1 MLRKSSVIHERSNI
15 VPISKQIPTLMK
27 ENNNDK
33 IEYSLKQNFFDP
45 SKSSPP
51 NEFMMKLHV
60 RISNYTA
67 SHIKDDNRESE

>member
-1 MLRKSSVIHERSNI
+1 MLSKSSVIHERTNI
-15 VPISKQIPTLMK
+15 VPIFKKISTLMK
-27 ENNNDK
+27 EISDDK

-51 NEFMMKLHV
+51 NEFMIKLHM

-67 SHIKDDNRESE
+67 SHIKDDNRDSE

>member
-1 MLRKSSVIHERSNI
+1 MFSNSRIIHERSI
-15 VPISKQIPTLMK
+15 VVPIFNKISTLMK

-51 NEFMMKLHV
+51 NEFMIKLHM
-60 RISNYTA
+60 RISNYTD

>member
-1 MLRKSSVIHERSNI
+1 MEYKPRVIHERSEI
-15 VPISKQIPTLMK
+15 IPIKKNLYAQPTSPTSSTT
-27 ENNNDK
+27 
-33 IEYSLKQNFFDP
+33 YSLKQNLFDP

-51 NEFMMKLHV
+51 NEFMIKLHM

>member
-1 MLRKSSVIHERSNI
+1 MFSNSRIIHERSI
-15 VPISKQIPTLMK
+15 VVPIINKISTLMK

-51 NEFMMKLHV
+51 NEFMIKLHM

-67 SHIKDDNRESE
+67 SPIKDDNRESE

>member
-1 MLRKSSVIHERSNI
+1 MFSNSRIIHERSI
-15 VPISKQIPTLMK
+15 VVPIFNKISTLMK

-51 NEFMMKLHV
+51 NEFMTKLQQRMKIYNV
-60 RISNYTA
+60 
-67 SHIKDDNRESE
+67 K

>member
-1 MLRKSSVIHERSNI
+1 MFSNSHIIHERSI
-15 VPISKQIPTLMK
+15 VVPIIKKISTLMK

-51 NEFMMKLHV
+51 NEFMIKLHM

>member
-1 MLRKSSVIHERSNI
+1 MFSNSRIIHERSI
-15 VPISKQIPTLMK
+15 VVPIINKISTLMK
-27 ENNNDK
+27 ENSNDK

-51 NEFMMKLHV
+51 NEFMLKLHM